1 MIVIDTNVFVDFLR
15 NYSPAIGFFQSLDP
29 ETVLFSAVTEAEL
42 VAGKVNDE
50 SDKREK
56 LLHFLHIWNKIPMT
70 NPVASLAGD
79 IVRQHGLDVPDAIIA
94 ATAVL
99 NRADLVTHNVKDFKK
114 VPGLKVRTP
123 Y

>member
-1 MIVIDTNVFVDFLR
+1 MILIDTNVFIDFLR
-15 NYSPAIGFFQSLDP
+15 NYSPAIDFFQSLNP
-29 ETVLFSAVTEAEL
+29 ENVLFSAVTEAEL
-42 VAGKVNDE
+42 VAGKANDE
-50 SDKREK
+50 NDKREK

-79 IVRQHGLDVPDAIIA
+79 IVRQCGLEIPDAIIA

-99 NRADLVTHNVKDFKK
+99 NRADLITHNVRDFKR